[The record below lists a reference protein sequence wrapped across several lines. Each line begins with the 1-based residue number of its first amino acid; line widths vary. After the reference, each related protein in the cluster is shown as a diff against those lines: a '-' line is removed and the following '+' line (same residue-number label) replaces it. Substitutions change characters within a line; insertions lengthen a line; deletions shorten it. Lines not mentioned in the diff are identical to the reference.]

1 VTFFE
6 QAKPL
11 FPEWSYPKDK
21 LEELKRLIAEEASRK
36 TLKNETARKLEQ
48 KYQENITRGN
58 AAFDLRRY
66 SEAKGY
72 YDKALAVRPDAS
84 YPKEQLAEIYKK
96 INEMRERAAEQ
107 QRLQDEAIK
116 RKAAKPTQEK
126 ERYLS
131 ELALEYP
138 EGITEETYNEGDK
151 KIVRR
156 ILVKEGRSDDYR
168 MVIQPWGARFYFKND
183 QSIPKHQFD
192 RETTNID

>member
-1 VTFFE
+1 
-6 QAKPL
+6 
-11 FPEWSYPKDK
+11 
-21 LEELKRLIAEEASRK
+21 
-36 TLKNETARKLEQ
+36 
-48 KYQENITRGN
+48 
-58 AAFDLRRY
+58 
-66 SEAKGY
+66 
-72 YDKALAVRPDAS
+72 
-84 YPKEQLAEIYKK
+84 
-96 INEMRERAAEQ
+96 MRERAAEQ

-116 RKAAKPTQEK
+116 RKATKPTQEK

-138 EGITEETYNEGDK
+138 EGITEETFNEGDK